1 MCQYIQLV
9 KAVGN
14 ELDVELGGAAL
25 RRLSDAAAAAVA
37 AAAAR
42 DSLYEQR
49 QQTTALVRTAVSKL
63 RDDRRRAGEM
73 LERCENSLAQLR
85 SASLSTS
92 FGWRKGGNVTS
103 AGWQVRLCY
112 PMWHVSSRSGV
123 TTLRTAIHLLPWRER
138 AATRLSR
145 YRCRMSVTIQKL
157 EMTSSTKRGVHNIV
171 VRGEPSHGHK

>member
-14 ELDVELGGAAL
+14 ELDVQLGGAAL
-25 RRLSDAAAAAVA
+25 RRLSDAAAAVG

-42 DSLYEQR
+42 DSVYEQR

-103 AGWQVRLCY
+103 AGWQVTLCD
-112 PMWHVSSRSGV
+112 PMWHVSSCSGV
-123 TTLRTAIHLLPWRER
+123 ATLRTAIHLLL
-138 AATRLSR
+138 TYSLISL
-145 YRCRMSVTIQKL
+145 Q
-157 EMTSSTKRGVHNIV
+157 RGVPV
-171 VRGEPSHGHK
+171 SVGGHGIKSSRLKQGCSPKKKWGRLKQDLDKDF

>member
-25 RRLSDAAAAAVA
+25 RRLSDAAAAVG

-42 DSLYEQR
+42 DSVYEQR

-103 AGWQVRLCY
+103 AGWQVTLCD
-112 PMWHVSSRSGV
+112 PVWHVSSCSGNV
-123 TTLRTAIHLLPWRER
+123 TLRTAISVYFTLLYFTFS
-138 AATRLSR
+138 A
-145 YRCRMSVTIQKL
+145 
-157 EMTSSTKRGVHNIV
+157 
-171 VRGEPSHGHK
+171 HK